1 MIKELF
7 QSVKSHFLKYASSLK
22 VERHKYISKIFCI
35 SKYIIFDKILFFM
48 YIQYITKKERYNV
61 NYTGDRFN

>member
-22 VERHKYISKIFCI
+22 VERQKIRKIFAPPV
-35 SKYIIFDKILFFM
+35 F
-48 YIQYITKKERYNV
+48 
-61 NYTGDRFN
+61 

>member
-22 VERHKYISKIFCI
+22 VERQLSSLIFI
-35 SKYIIFDKILFFM
+35 LEIFDAPTDKVFIYKSLSSR
-48 YIQYITKKERYNV
+48 KYNIV
-61 NYTGDRFN
+61 NS

>member
-22 VERHKYISKIFCI
+22 VERQEILSSNCASRFFRVGKSTHMCHFFLIGKLFVIF
-35 SKYIIFDKILFFM
+35 
-48 YIQYITKKERYNV
+48 
-61 NYTGDRFN
+61 

>member
-22 VERHKYISKIFCI
+22 VERQFKIP
-35 SKYIIFDKILFFM
+35 L
-48 YIQYITKKERYNV
+48 
-61 NYTGDRFN
+61 

>member
-22 VERHKYISKIFCI
+22 VERH
-35 SKYIIFDKILFFM
+35 ILS
-48 YIQYITKKERYNV
+48 E
-61 NYTGDRFN
+61 

>member
-22 VERHKYISKIFCI
+22 VERQSIYLYSRNPSVFWG
-35 SKYIIFDKILFFM
+35 
-48 YIQYITKKERYNV
+48 KEMDNASLSQK
-61 NYTGDRFN
+61 N

>member
-22 VERHKYISKIFCI
+22 VERHRF
-35 SKYIIFDKILFFM
+35 ILILRILSVF
-48 YIQYITKKERYNV
+48 
-61 NYTGDRFN
+61 

>member
-22 VERHKYISKIFCI
+22 VERH
-35 SKYIIFDKILFFM
+35 LFLRLEGSM
-48 YIQYITKKERYNV
+48 M
-61 NYTGDRFN
+61 

>member
-22 VERHKYISKIFCI
+22 VERHRFVKNKRNLSVFCGKEKLTHMMLRIKI
-35 SKYIIFDKILFFM
+35 DAP
-48 YIQYITKKERYNV
+48 
-61 NYTGDRFN
+61 

>member
-22 VERHKYISKIFCI
+22 VERHRF
-35 SKYIIFDKILFFM
+35 ILILRILSVFWGRRKFGA
-48 YIQYITKKERYNV
+48 YVSKKEL
-61 NYTGDRFN
+61 THMHIH

>member
-22 VERHKYISKIFCI
+22 VERQSYYF
-35 SKYIIFDKILFFM
+35 KILK
-48 YIQYITKKERYNV
+48 Y
-61 NYTGDRFN
+61 

>member
-22 VERHKYISKIFCI
+22 VERHVILLGIVSCQFFGELKIFVSYVSFYLSQTRVI
-35 SKYIIFDKILFFM
+35 HFLTPK
-48 YIQYITKKERYNV
+48 N
-61 NYTGDRFN
+61 